1 MGVIQCRVS
10 ECPVLIAHCAVTLQY
25 SSTQLLI
32 MPTNSQLD
40 KLKSALEAENS
51 LSKSQLQEILEI
63 GSRNTMRDTFKSCG
77 LDTKKE
83 KYTAEEIWQNFIPA
97 RQFIEGGKSYKD
109 VAEHFGLKDSG
120 GNQVKSTQAE
130 GDEASTEVNGD
141 AGLTD
146 NLGLGVAE
154 GVVKS
159 VEESVDQILPF
170 VPQLVVHTLK
180 QKLNSPEM
188 RTAINEEMSKQLSS
202 ERENNSRSSG
212 TAFLLQKMKE
222 KNQTQLTGTAQQEQN
237 LLEAS
242 VENSNE

>member
-1 MGVIQCRVS
+1 
-10 ECPVLIAHCAVTLQY
+10 
-25 SSTQLLI
+25 
-32 MPTNSQLD
+32 MPTTEQLD

-51 LSKSQLQEILEI
+51 LTKSQLQEILGI

-77 LDTKKE
+77 LPTKKE
-83 KYTAEEIWQNFIPA
+83 NYTADQIWNNFIPA
-97 RQFIEGGKSYKD
+97 RQFIEAGKTYKE
-109 VAEHFGLKDSG
+109 VAEHFGIKDSG
-120 GNQVKSTQAE
+120 GEEESNQTNSEEAGAE
-130 GDEASTEVNGD
+130 TSGD

-159 VEESVDQILPF
+159 VEESVEQILPF

-180 QKLNSPEM
+180 QKLNSQEM
-188 RTAINEEMSKQLSS
+188 RTAINEEMSKQLNS
-202 ERENNSRSSG
+202 EREKNSRSSG

-222 KNQTQLTGTAQQEQN
+222 KNQNQLTGTAQQEQS

>member
-1 MGVIQCRVS
+1 MSVIQVMVS
-10 ECPVLIAHCAVTLQY
+10 ESPVRSLTVQSLVNIRT
-25 SSTQLLI
+25 TQSLI
-32 MPTNSQLD
+32 MPTNEQLEQ
-40 KLKSALEAENS
+40 LKSALEAENG
-51 LSKSQLQEILEI
+51 LSKSQLQEVLGI

-83 KYTAEEIWQNFIPA
+83 KYTAEEIWNNFVPA

-109 VAEHFGLKDSG
+109 VAEHFGIKDSG
-120 GNQVKSTQAE
+120 GKEDKSTQSEPAE
-130 GDEASTEVNGD
+130 STTEVNGD

-146 NLGLGVAE
+146 NLGWGVAE

-180 QKLNSPEM
+180 QKLNSQSM

-202 ERENNSRSSG
+202 EREKNSGSG

-222 KNQTQLTGTAQQEQN
+222 KNQNQLTGTAQPEQN

-242 VENSNE
+242 LENSNE

>member
-1 MGVIQCRVS
+1 
-10 ECPVLIAHCAVTLQY
+10 
-25 SSTQLLI
+25 
-32 MPTNSQLD
+32 MPTTEQLD
-40 KLKSALEAENS
+40 KLKSALEAENG
-51 LSKSQLQEILEI
+51 LTKSQLQEILEI

-77 LDTKKE
+77 LPTKKE
-83 KYTAEEIWQNFIPA
+83 HYTADEIWNNFIPA
-97 RQFIEGGKSYKD
+97 RQLVEGGKTYKE
-109 VAEHFGLKDSG
+109 VAEHFGIKDSG
-120 GNQVKSTQAE
+120 GEQESNKTDSEEAE
-130 GDEASTEVNGD
+130 AGAETNGD

-159 VEESVDQILPF
+159 VEESVEQILPF

-180 QKLNSPEM
+180 QKLNSQEM
-188 RTAINEEMSKQLSS
+188 RTAINEEMSKQLTS
-202 ERENNSRSSG
+202 EREKNSRSSG

-222 KNQTQLTGTAQQEQN
+222 KNQNQLTGTAQQEQS

>member
-1 MGVIQCRVS
+1 
-10 ECPVLIAHCAVTLQY
+10 
-25 SSTQLLI
+25 

-40 KLKSALEAENS
+40 KLKSALEAENG
-51 LSKSQLQEILEI
+51 LTKSQLQEILEI
-63 GSRNTMRDTFKSCG
+63 GSRNTMRDTLKSCG
-77 LDTKKE
+77 LETKKE
-83 KYTAEEIWQNFIPA
+83 RYTADEIWNNFIPA

-109 VAEHFGLKDSG
+109 VAEHFGIKDSG
-120 GNQVKSTQAE
+120 GKETKSTQSERAE
-130 GDEASTEVNGD
+130 AEVNGD

-159 VEESVDQILPF
+159 VEESVEQILPF

-180 QKLNSPEM
+180 QKLNSQEM
-188 RTAINEEMSKQLSS
+188 RTAINEEMSKQLTS
-202 ERENNSRSSG
+202 ERNKSSGSG

-222 KNQTQLTGTAQQEQN
+222 KNQNQLTGTAQQEQN
-237 LLEAS
+237 LLSAS

>member
-1 MGVIQCRVS
+1 
-10 ECPVLIAHCAVTLQY
+10 
-25 SSTQLLI
+25 
-32 MPTNSQLD
+32 MPTTEQLD

-51 LSKSQLQEILEI
+51 LTKSQLQEILEI

-77 LDTKKE
+77 LPTKKE
-83 KYTAEEIWQNFIPA
+83 NYTADEIWNNFIPA
-97 RQFIEGGKSYKD
+97 RQFLEAGKTYKE
-109 VAEHFGLKDSG
+109 VAEHFGIKDSG
-120 GNQVKSTQAE
+120 GEEEFLQTNSAE
-130 GDEASTEVNGD
+130 AEAEASVNGD

-159 VEESVDQILPF
+159 VEESVEQILPF

-180 QKLNSPEM
+180 QKLNSRQM
-188 RTAINEEMSKQLSS
+188 RTAINEEMSKQLTS
-202 ERENNSRSSG
+202 EREKSSGSSG

-222 KNQTQLTGTAQQEQN
+222 KNQNQLTGTAQQEQN
-237 LLEAS
+237 LLSAS

>member
-1 MGVIQCRVS
+1 MVS
-10 ECPVLIAHCAVTLQY
+10 ECSVSLDCCAVTRKY
-25 SSTQLLI
+25 SSTQSLI

-40 KLKSALEAENS
+40 KLKSALEAENG
-51 LSKSQLQEILEI
+51 LTKSQLQEILEI
-63 GSRNTMRDTFKSCG
+63 GSRNTMRDTLKSCG
-77 LDTKKE
+77 LETKKE
-83 KYTAEEIWQNFIPA
+83 RYTADEIWNNFIPA

-109 VAEHFGLKDSG
+109 VAEHFGIKDSG
-120 GNQVKSTQAE
+120 GKETKSTQSERA
-130 GDEASTEVNGD
+130 EASTEVNGD

-159 VEESVDQILPF
+159 VEESVEQILPF

-180 QKLNSPEM
+180 QKLNSQEM
-188 RTAINEEMSKQLSS
+188 RTAINEEMSKQLTS
-202 ERENNSRSSG
+202 ERNKSSGSG

-222 KNQTQLTGTAQQEQN
+222 KNQNQLTGTAQQEQN